1 VSTTKRRGNSEGSNP
16 VQRSDGRWQVHIRH
30 TDEDGSSRRH
40 TVYGYT
46 AKEARDKAA
55 EVRARLRANLPAK
68 DRKITLGE
76 FTAEWIDSSLE
87 ASDRKATTKNL
98 YSTMART
105 HIIGAKIGAKPLD
118 KLRPSHIDAWTVELK
133 SRGLAESSIRTAY
146 TVLRAVLDTA
156 VRDKAI
162 AQNHAQAVRRPKV
175 TGKEAAYLTP
185 DQVRSLLV
193 AAEGSRY
200 APLFALLVNSG
211 LRRGEALALHWA
223 DIDFDAKL
231 LRVRGTLARVDGELV
246 VTETKTA
253 KSRRVIP
260 LSPTAE
266 KVLRDLRTRQMAE
279 RLRAGSIWQPS
290 PYVFT
295 TELGEP
301 CDPRN
306 ALRALKA
313 AAKRANLPSTVGLHT
328 LRHSAASVMLSAG
341 VPLKVVSELFG
352 HASVAITGDV
362 YGHVSPDVSREALTR
377 LSDALA

>member
-1 VSTTKRRGNSEGSNP
+1 
-16 VQRSDGRWQVHIRH
+16 
-30 TDEDGSSRRH
+30 
-40 TVYGYT
+40 
-46 AKEARDKAA
+46 
-55 EVRARLRANLPAK
+55 LPAK

-98 YSTMART
+98 YGTMART

-133 SRGLAESSIRTAY
+133 GRELAESSIRTAY

-162 AQNHAQAVRRPKV
+162 AQNQAQAVRRPKV

-185 DQVRSLLV
+185 DQVRSLLI

-211 LRRGEALALHWA
+211 LRRGEALALHWS

-231 LRVRGTLARVDGELV
+231 LRVRGTLARLDGELV

-253 KSRRVIP
+253 KSRRVVP

-266 KVLRDLRTRQMAE
+266 KVLRDMRTRQMAE
-279 RLRAGSIWQPS
+279 RLRAGAMWQPT
-290 PYVFT
+290 PYAFT

-341 VPLKVVSELFG
+341 VPLKVVSEIFG